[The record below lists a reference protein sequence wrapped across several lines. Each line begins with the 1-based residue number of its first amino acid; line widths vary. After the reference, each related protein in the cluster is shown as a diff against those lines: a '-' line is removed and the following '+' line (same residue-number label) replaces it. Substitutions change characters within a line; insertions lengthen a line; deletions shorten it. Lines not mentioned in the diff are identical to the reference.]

1 MNTETVDN
9 FSCYFRWPEV
19 GTFTYNGKNV
29 LYVNYFITL
38 QENSQASVKKL
49 ATEIHFVDSKKT
61 SVQKKVF
68 RPFVCEV
75 SLHNIF

>member
-19 GTFTYNGKNV
+19 GKYNGKNV

-38 QENSQASVKKL
+38 QESSKSQASVKKL
-49 ATEIHFVDSKKT
+49 AIEIHFADGKKT
-61 SVQKKVF
+61 
-68 RPFVCEV
+68 
-75 SLHNIF
+75 